1 MGAVQLVLLEMLA
14 DFHVQGKEGAKAIG
28 DQLLSSWPIS
38 PSHRMMQELRQEMKN
53 ELDQRI
59 EHVSTQ
65 WLVMVDRRCGVI
77 EHIQVVM
84 LFPNS
89 WWLLVCM

>member
-1 MGAVQLVLLEMLA
+1 MYSSFQLMSAVQLVLLEMLA
-14 DFHVQGKEGAKAIG
+14 DFHVQGKEGAKVIG

-59 EHVSTQ
+59 EHVSRQ
-65 WLVMVDRRCGVI
+65 WFVVADRRCGVI
-77 EHIQVVM
+77 NQV
-84 LFPNS
+84 
-89 WWLLVCM
+89 